1 MVVIQHVELTCTDMK
16 GTNDDRPVNTL
27 NVFSL
32 GLKDGYVYR
41 SSIQQTSN
49 RHLKEYST
57 EISGRSLLVFT
68 FKGTFS
74 P

>member
-1 MVVIQHVELTCTDMK
+1 MK
-16 GTNDDRPVNTL
+16 GTNDDQLLKTI

-32 GLKDGYVYR
+32 GLRDGYVYR
-41 SSIQQTSN
+41 NGIQQTSN

-68 FKGTFS
+68 FKGKFS